1 MLRTVI
7 VTGSA
12 SGLGKATALQLL
24 AAGYRVIGIDV
35 QPPSA
40 DCLEQEHF
48 LSITADLG
56 SDDFEPLVVQLIQS
70 YGYYA
75 LIHCAAISHGGR
87 LDSVTDEEWSRS
99 MDVNLTSAFKLCRMA
114 DTYMVDGGRI
124 ILVNSPVSL
133 LGANKPSYAASK
145 AGLHGLMMS
154 VSRHL
159 GKRQIQANIIF
170 PGPMITGMTDDW
182 PEEKRSSIAASTH
195 FGRLC
200 LPEDVANVIEFM
212 VGPSCT
218 FLTASVID
226 MTSGSMFGH

>member
-12 SGLGKATALQLL
+12 SGLGKATALRLL

-35 QPPSA
+35 QPPST
-40 DCLEQEHF
+40 DCLEHEHF
-48 LSITADLG
+48 FAVTADLG
-56 SDDFEPLVVQLIQS
+56 SDDFEAMVAPLINAH
-70 YGYYA
+70 GYYA
-75 LIHCAAISHGGR
+75 LVYCAGISHGGR

-99 MDVNLTSAFKLCRMA
+99 IDVNLTPAFKLCRMA
-114 DTYMVDGGRI
+114 DSHMVDGGRI
-124 ILVNSPVSL
+124 VLVNSPVSL

-159 GKRQIQANIIF
+159 GKRQIQANTIL

-182 PEEKRSSIAASTH
+182 SEEKRSSIAAATH
-195 FGRLC
+195 LGRLC
-200 LPEDVANVIEFM
+200 LPEEVANVIEFM
-212 VGPSCT
+212 LGPSCT
-218 FLTASVID
+218 FLAASVID
-226 MTSGSMFGH
+226 MTSGSMYGH

>member
-1 MLRTVI
+1 
-7 VTGSA
+7 
-12 SGLGKATALQLL
+12 
-24 AAGYRVIGIDV
+24 
-35 QPPSA
+35 
-40 DCLEQEHF
+40 
-48 LSITADLG
+48 
-56 SDDFEPLVVQLIQS
+56 
-70 YGYYA
+70 
-75 LIHCAAISHGGR
+75 
-87 LDSVTDEEWSRS
+87 
-99 MDVNLTSAFKLCRMA
+99 
-114 DTYMVDGGRI
+114 
-124 ILVNSPVSL
+124 
-133 LGANKPSYAASK
+133 
-145 AGLHGLMMS
+145 MMS